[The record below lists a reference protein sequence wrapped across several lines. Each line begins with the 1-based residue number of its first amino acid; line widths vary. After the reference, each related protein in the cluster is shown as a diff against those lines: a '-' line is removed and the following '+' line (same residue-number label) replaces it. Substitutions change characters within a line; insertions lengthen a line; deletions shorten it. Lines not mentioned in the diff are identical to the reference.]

1 MGAWGAERGSKRPA
15 VTEQD
20 KDVILVGEG
29 VVFRPQN
36 LDAGPRPVLLGWAA
50 DLSVWA
56 VASVLASCPCRGV
69 SWAQGP
75 HSACPVV

>member
-1 MGAWGAERGSKRPA
+1 MGTWGAERGSKRPA

-36 LDAGPRPVLLGWAA
+36 PDAGPRPVLLG
-50 DLSVWA
+50 S
-56 VASVLASCPCRGV
+56 
-69 SWAQGP
+69 
-75 HSACPVV
+75 